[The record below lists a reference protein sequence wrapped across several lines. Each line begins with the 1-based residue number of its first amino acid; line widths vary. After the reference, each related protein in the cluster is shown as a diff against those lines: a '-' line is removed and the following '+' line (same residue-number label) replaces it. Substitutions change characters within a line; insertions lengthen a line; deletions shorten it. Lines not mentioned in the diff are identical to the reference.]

1 MSTLDLPGL
10 AARLKGL
17 GLGPIP
23 QFSQAHS
30 LINPLD
36 IGRSYLAEILGHLID
51 CYSITAYNSIHLPND
66 ISTVD
71 LTVILPKLCRG
82 RDWKVDGRDPLER
95 VRHSLVF
102 AVHCKPD

>member
-36 IGRSYLAEILGHLID
+36 IGRSYLAEILGHLVD
-51 CYSITAYNSIHLPND
+51 CDSITAYNSIHLSND
-66 ISTVD
+66 ISNAD
-71 LTVILPKLCRG
+71 FTVILPKLCPG
-82 RDWKVDGRDPLER
+82 VD
-95 VRHSLVF
+95 
-102 AVHCKPD
+102 

>member
-10 AARLKGL
+10 AARLKGF

-36 IGRSYLAEILGHLID
+36 IGRSYLAEILGHLVD
-51 CYSITAYNSIHLPND
+51 CDSITAYNSIQSPNEIFD
-66 ISTVD
+66 GD

-82 RDWKVDGRDPLER
+82 ADWRAVTRDIPIR
-95 VRHSLVF
+95 VQHSLPF
-102 AVHCKPD
+102 AVHCSPD